1 MYGKGAVYSSYRNL
15 DICSDLSTAGIK
27 RIIKQI
33 SENDSQVIII
43 DRNSG
48 FVKFQI
54 GVQSDTLGFCLKQQ
68 VAYKGI
74 YNEISCINS
83 TIAWFEV
90 VHNLFRIRDY
100 IVIFFLSNTIFNIKQ
115 MLFGVVHK
123 ATYIFVGST
132 QLLVFVALKFNLF
145 FLDGKLK
152 AELFVFE
159 DVVKQYIVHNI
170 YKQYKGC

>member
-1 MYGKGAVYSSYRNL
+1 M
-15 DICSDLSTAGIK
+15 
-27 RIIKQI
+27 
-33 SENDSQVIII
+33 
-43 DRNSG
+43 
-48 FVKFQI
+48 
-54 GVQSDTLGFCLKQQ
+54 
-68 VAYKGI
+68 
-74 YNEISCINS
+74 
-83 TIAWFEV
+83 
-90 VHNLFRIRDY
+90 RDY
-100 IVIFFLSNTIFNIKQ
+100 IVIFFLSNSIFNIKQ